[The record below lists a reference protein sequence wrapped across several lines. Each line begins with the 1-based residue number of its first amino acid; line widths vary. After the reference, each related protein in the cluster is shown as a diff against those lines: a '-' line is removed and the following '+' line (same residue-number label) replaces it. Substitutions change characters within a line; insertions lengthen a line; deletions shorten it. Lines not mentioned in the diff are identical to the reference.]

1 MENFFITLRSQF
13 SFSNIIEILVITFL
27 IYKILM
33 WIRGTQ
39 AEQVAKGLI
48 MVLVLIP
55 ISSWLGFTTLNY
67 NLNIVVTWA
76 VILIVVVFQPEL
88 RSALEQ
94 LGNNKLFD
102 RMFRS
107 SGERKI
113 YNNIQE
119 IAKAATDM
127 SDVRMGALMVFP
139 VNTGLKDIEATGIK
153 LNADIS
159 TELIENIF
167 TPNRPLHDGAVIID
181 LWSGK
186 IKTAGCL
193 LPLTDRKTLNSSL
206 GTRHRAG
213 IGISE
218 KSDAVV
224 LIVSEETGTISVAE
238 KGVLRRGF
246 SEDELID
253 LLTERF
259 INIDE
264 EDEVEDDLPYDEYED
279 ISDDA
284 ELESDLIDQEE
295 EPAADALDDGES
307 TDEEK

>member
-13 SFSNIIEILVITFL
+13 SFSNVIEILVITFL

-67 NLNIVVTWA
+67 ILNIVVTWA

-264 EDEVEDDLPYDEYED
+264 EEEVEDDLPYDEYED

-284 ELESDLIDQEE
+284 ELESDLIEQEE

>member
-1 MENFFITLRSQF
+1 MENIFITLRSQF
-13 SFSNIIEILVITFL
+13 SFSNVIEILVITFL

-67 NLNIVVTWA
+67 ILNIVVTWA

-119 IAKAATDM
+119 IAKATTDM

-264 EDEVEDDLPYDEYED
+264 EEEVEDDLPYDEYED

>member
-13 SFSNIIEILVITFL
+13 SFSNVIEILVITFL

-67 NLNIVVTWA
+67 ILNIVVTWA

>member
-13 SFSNIIEILVITFL
+13 SFSNVIEILVITFL

-67 NLNIVVTWA
+67 ILNIVVTWA

-264 EDEVEDDLPYDEYED
+264 EEEVEDDLPYDEYED
-279 ISDDA
+279 ISDDT

>member
-13 SFSNIIEILVITFL
+13 SFSNVIEILVITFL

-67 NLNIVVTWA
+67 ILNIVVTWA

-119 IAKAATDM
+119 IAKATTDM

-193 LPLTDRKTLNSSL
+193 LPLTDRKTRDASL

-264 EDEVEDDLPYDEYED
+264 EEEVEDDLPYDEYED

>member
-13 SFSNIIEILVITFL
+13 SFSNVIEILVITFL

-67 NLNIVVTWA
+67 ILNIVVTWA

-119 IAKAATDM
+119 IAKATTDM

-224 LIVSEETGTISVAE
+224 LIVSEETGPSSVAE

-264 EDEVEDDLPYDEYED
+264 EEEVEDDLPYDEYED

>member
-13 SFSNIIEILVITFL
+13 SFSNVIEILVITFL

-48 MVLVLIP
+48 VVLVLIP

-67 NLNIVVTWA
+67 ILNIVVTWA

-264 EDEVEDDLPYDEYED
+264 EEEVEDDLPYDEYED

>member
-67 NLNIVVTWA
+67 ILNIVVTWA

-264 EDEVEDDLPYDEYED
+264 EDEVEDDLLYDEYED
-279 ISDDA
+279 ISDEA

>member
-13 SFSNIIEILVITFL
+13 SFSNVIEILVITFL

-67 NLNIVVTWA
+67 ILNIVVTWA

-119 IAKAATDM
+119 IAKATTDM

-264 EDEVEDDLPYDEYED
+264 EEEVEDDLPYDEYED

>member
-13 SFSNIIEILVITFL
+13 SFSNVIEILVITFL

-48 MVLVLIP
+48 LIP

-67 NLNIVVTWA
+67 ILNIVVTWA

-264 EDEVEDDLPYDEYED
+264 EEEVEDDLPYDEYED

>member
-13 SFSNIIEILVITFL
+13 SFSNVIEILVITFL

-67 NLNIVVTWA
+67 ILNIVVTWA

-264 EDEVEDDLPYDEYED
+264 EEEVEDDLPYDEYED

>member
-1 MENFFITLRSQF
+1 MTNPDE
-13 SFSNIIEILVITFL
+13 E
-27 IYKILM
+27 
-33 WIRGTQ
+33 
-39 AEQVAKGLI
+39 
-48 MVLVLIP
+48 
-55 ISSWLGFTTLNY
+55 
-67 NLNIVVTWA
+67 
-76 VILIVVVFQPEL
+76 
-88 RSALEQ
+88 
-94 LGNNKLFD
+94 
-102 RMFRS
+102 
-107 SGERKI
+107 ERKK
-113 YNNIQE
+113 IQE
-119 IAKAATDM
+119 IYRAHLRFGP
-127 SDVRMGALMVFP
+127 RMGALMVFP

-264 EDEVEDDLPYDEYED
+264 EEEVEDDLPYDEYED

-284 ELESDLIDQEE
+284 ELEGDPIDQEE

>member
-67 NLNIVVTWA
+67 ILNIVVTWA

-264 EDEVEDDLPYDEYED
+264 EEEVEDDLPYDEYED

>member
-13 SFSNIIEILVITFL
+13 SFSNVIEILVITFL

-67 NLNIVVTWA
+67 ILNIVVTWA

-279 ISDDA
+279 MNDDA
-284 ELESDLIDQEE
+284 ELESDPIDQVE
-295 EPAADALDDGES
+295 EPAAETLDDGES

>member
-67 NLNIVVTWA
+67 ILNIVVTWA

>member
-67 NLNIVVTWA
+67 ILNIVVTWA

-264 EDEVEDDLPYDEYED
+264 EEEVEDDLLYDEYED
-279 ISDDA
+279 ISDEA

>member
-13 SFSNIIEILVITFL
+13 SFSNVIEILVITFL

-67 NLNIVVTWA
+67 ILNIVVTWA

-119 IAKAATDM
+119 IAKATTDM

-264 EDEVEDDLPYDEYED
+264 EEEVEDDLPYDEYED

-284 ELESDLIDQEE
+284 ELEGDPIDQEE

>member
-67 NLNIVVTWA
+67 ILNIVVTWA

-139 VNTGLKDIEATGIK
+139 VNIGLKDIEATGIK

>member
-1 MENFFITLRSQF
+1 MDNFFITLRSQF
-13 SFSNIIEILVITFL
+13 SFSNVIEILVITFL

-48 MVLVLIP
+48 IVLVLIP
-55 ISSWLGFTTLNY
+55 LSSWLGFTTLNY
-67 NLNIVVTWA
+67 ILNIVVTWA

-113 YNNIQE
+113 YSNIQE
-119 IAKAATDM
+119 IAKAAADM
-127 SDVRMGALMVFP
+127 SEVRMGALMVFP

-186 IKTAGCL
+186 VKTAGCL

-224 LIVSEETGTISVAE
+224 LIVSEETGTISMAE

-246 SEDELID
+246 SEDELVD
-253 LLTERF
+253 LLAERF
-259 INIDE
+259 ITIDE
-264 EDEVEDDLPYDEYED
+264 DDDSEDDLPYDEYEN
-279 ISDDA
+279 INDD
-284 ELESDLIDQEE
+284 D
-295 EPAADALDDGES
+295 EPADEKEMSTTETFANGES
-307 TDEEK
+307 SDEEK